1 MSTSIPA
8 GAATTAPRTGTPL
21 FPLSSSAGSPLDGCV
36 AGVGFGGGAGLS
48 VEGGGCVSSR
58 VGSKVLS
65 MTTGEEESRVWSER
79 QRQQGGTRRKLGAQ
93 NGGKVLREAV
103 GKGDRGNA
111 GQRER
116 KGFLKGGG

>member
-1 MSTSIPA
+1 M
-8 GAATTAPRTGTPL
+8 
-21 FPLSSSAGSPLDGCV
+21 
-36 AGVGFGGGAGLS
+36 
-48 VEGGGCVSSR
+48 SSR